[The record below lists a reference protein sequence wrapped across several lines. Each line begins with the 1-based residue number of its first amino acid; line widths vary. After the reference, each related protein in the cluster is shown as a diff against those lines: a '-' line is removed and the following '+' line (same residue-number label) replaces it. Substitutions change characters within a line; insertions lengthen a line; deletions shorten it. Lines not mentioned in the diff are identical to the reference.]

1 MNIAIYARVSSE
13 KQAKDGTIE
22 SQLEA
27 LKEYAKAHDLNIAYE
42 CLDDGY
48 SGTVLA
54 RPGLDE
60 LRDLAQARSIEGVL
74 ILSPDRLSRNQA
86 NQILLMEEFKKRNLK
101 VIFTNQQFEDT
112 PEGNFMLQIHG
123 AVAELERAKI
133 VDRMRRGTI
142 HAVKNGQING
152 GNRPYGY
159 RYVPKNKNVVGHL
172 EIHPEEAKTV
182 RYIFDLYIN
191 ERLAGTQIEKR
202 LNDELV
208 PCRGNKWWSS
218 LIYQILKSETYTG
231 TAYMF
236 KRRRVEPT
244 KNNPKM
250 SGYRKEKNSS
260 RVFRGRDEWNS
271 IPVPVIIDETTWN
284 KAQELLKQNAHKSKR
299 NNRKNE
305 YLLRGLVVCGLC
317 GALASGY
324 VSNKST
330 YYSCGAKRNKNIHSK
345 PHDEL
350 IQTSH
355 KPFDE
360 SIWLGLTQ
368 LLSDPNKLKSQV
380 EKRLQMRSAK
390 VTTHQDTTDLDK
402 ELAQLANQE
411 KRILDAYREAVIS
424 LDELKTQKEKI
435 FNRCK
440 VLEGKKDAVLS
451 HSEGTER
458 AKITMGMLGD
468 VSARFSRVMAKADFA
483 TREILVNRLVNSVT
497 LMTDKAIVRGN
508 IPIDTLDALNPSRQS
523 VHLTGGI
530 LRHFRAFSTPKQN
543 PALEVLSTPAR
554 PQVTQTVV
562 RFAENT
568 ARS

>member
-22 SQLEA
+22 SQLDA
-27 LKEYAKAHDLNIAYE
+27 LRDYAKAHQLDIAYE

-60 LRDLAQARSIEGVL
+60 LRDLAQAESIEGVL

-86 NQILLMEEFKKRNLK
+86 NQILLMEEFKKRDLK
-101 VIFTNQQFEDT
+101 VIFTNQQFDDT
-112 PEGNFMLQIHG
+112 PEGNFMLQIQG

-133 VDRMRRGTI
+133 IDRMRRGTI

-152 GNRPYGY
+152 GNAPYGY
-159 RYVPKNKNVVGHL
+159 LYVPKNKGVVGHL
-172 EIHPEEAKTV
+172 EIHPEEARTV
-182 RYIFDLYIN
+182 RYIFDLYVN
-191 ERLAGTQIEKR
+191 EKLAGTQIESR
-202 LNDELV
+202 LNSELV
-208 PCRGNKWWSS
+208 PCRGNKWWAS

-260 RVFRGRDEWNS
+260 RVFRARDEWNS
-271 IPVPVIIDETTWN
+271 IAVPAIIDDTTWN

-299 NNRKNE
+299 NNHRNE

-330 YYSCGAKRNKNIHSK
+330 YYSCGAKRNKNLHSK

-350 IQTSH
+350 IQVNH

-368 LLSDPNKLKSQV
+368 LLSDPKQLKAQV
-380 EKRLQMRSAK
+380 EKRLQMRSVK
-390 VTTHQDTTDLDK
+390 VTISKDTTDLDR
-402 ELAQLANQE
+402 ELAQLASQE

-424 LDELKTQKEKI
+424 LDELKVQKEKI
-435 FNRCK
+435 ANRRK

-523 VHLTGGI
+523 VHLTLGI
-530 LRHFRAFSTPKQN
+530 LRRSKHFPRCRVFSTPKADCAN
-543 PALEVLSTPAR
+543 APA
-554 PQVTQTVV
+554 QVTQTVG
-562 RFAENT
+562 R
-568 ARS
+568 